1 MRVMT
6 EDDLDA
12 TDEVVR
18 LAFGTFHSLA
28 DPAKAF
34 GDADRVRTRFRAA
47 RLRLVAELDGEVVG
61 AVFVTHLG
69 RCCRELMRCGFTAS
83 PQPRCRRRAPGSRW

>member
-69 RCCRELMRCGFTAS
+69 PLLSRADAVWVHGIAAAS
-83 PQPRCRRRAPGSRW
+83 LSSPGTR